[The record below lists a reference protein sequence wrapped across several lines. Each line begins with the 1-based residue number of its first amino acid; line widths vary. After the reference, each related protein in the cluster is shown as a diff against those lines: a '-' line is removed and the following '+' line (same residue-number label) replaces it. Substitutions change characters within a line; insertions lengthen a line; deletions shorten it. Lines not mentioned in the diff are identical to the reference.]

1 MSGKLNHIFT
11 TRNILRYLLWW
22 IVESS
27 LANLLALSLP
37 TKIFALGEIQNA
49 KSTTHKSLDFKKIIL
64 SEVINLNKFKF
75 AAGGARA
82 ARETERRIWAELS
95 VGEET
100 DRERLE
106 DKKEGEAQGQ
116 SGGFLDLWRRR
127 RQRERETREEKKEAG
142 GDEGKYTI
150 LFRKGNFGKYEN
162 TFYYTILFRIIL
174 IKYIYYMYIVAI

>member
-1 MSGKLNHIFT
+1 M
-11 TRNILRYLLWW
+11 
-22 IVESS
+22 
-27 LANLLALSLP
+27 ANLLALSLP

-106 DKKEGEAQGQ
+106 DKKEGEAQVRVEVFLI
-116 SGGFLDLWRRR
+116 SGG
-127 RQRERETREEKKEAG
+127 G
-142 GDEGKYTI
+142 GDNEKERHGRKRKRRVETKGSIQYFSGRVI
-150 LFRKGNFGKYEN
+150 LGNTKIRF
-162 TFYYTILFRIIL
+162 IIQ
-174 IKYIYYMYIVAI
+174 YFSE